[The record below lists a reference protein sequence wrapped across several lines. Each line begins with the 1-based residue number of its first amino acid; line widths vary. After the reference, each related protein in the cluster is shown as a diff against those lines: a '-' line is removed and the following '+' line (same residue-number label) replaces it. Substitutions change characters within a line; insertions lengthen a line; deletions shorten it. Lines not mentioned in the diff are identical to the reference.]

1 MGGLS
6 LINLKYCKL
15 FFNYLAIRSQSG
27 DELQLENSPRV
38 EDQNI
43 LLANEYPF
51 IDIQRNFIFQL
62 PWGHIKVLIDKVKRW
77 N

>member
-6 LINLKYCKL
+6 LTNLKYCKL

-38 EDQNI
+38 GGPKYI
-43 LLANEYPF
+43 
-51 IDIQRNFIFQL
+51 IS
-62 PWGHIKVLIDKVKRW
+62 
-77 N
+77 